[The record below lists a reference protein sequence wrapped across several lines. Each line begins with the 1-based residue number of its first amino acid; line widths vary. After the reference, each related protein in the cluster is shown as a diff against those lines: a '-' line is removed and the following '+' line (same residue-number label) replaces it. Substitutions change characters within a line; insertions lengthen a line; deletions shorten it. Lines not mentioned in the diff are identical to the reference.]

1 MVKNTFKTI
10 LLVIIVVLWLPSGP
24 SDIFIIPYIIER
36 IGLQGYIIVS
46 IALVIWLYNSVE
58 GKTIRDKINT
68 IKRELKKVIG

>member
-58 GKTIRDKINT
+58 GKTIGDKINT